1 MNAQERFEELWT
13 DYLEGELE
21 EVGLKELQGLLTAD
35 ETLVHQAADM
45 FQTHRLLGLVAA
57 EQFDSQEAFICETL
71 ALLPENDNDFS
82 NRVMSEILNT
92 KSIPDVPQRPS
103 DRKLG
108 LRQIV
113 PVLLGCVALSL
124 IIVSLLPKMSDE
136 NGTGEVI
143 TLEDSLPEV
152 RMANSSHAKFF
163 GELAP
168 PIGSLLAPQREYVLM
183 SGMIEV
189 EFPAGASVIMEGP
202 TVFRISSDE
211 SLALDVGRC
220 SVHAPPGAEGFR
232 IDTPSTRIVDRG
244 TRFAVNVS
252 ESTETDV
259 QVIEGAADVYDVDQN
274 GQVDHNQA
282 SETRLVIG
290 EAKRF
295 ATTGASLKDSL
306 PFDPTSYRH
315 SLPDRVVSYKATAGP
330 DGGAENLVSVTI
342 QRGGR
347 IVEVLADELI
357 PAQVISF
364 HSPAS
369 GAFLCG
375 PETFPNP
382 RSSISIDHNLV
393 TGIINPAGSRESL
406 TQSPVLDGDDKTPGM
421 AIRFDRA
428 VVNGPGADVILFDLQ
443 TFANPPDGDP
453 FHISPLV
460 FREGLRS
467 HTIHKYDLTM
477 ESPESLYLT
486 NFHVHFFEETTD
498 SLEKLNSIKTK
509 THQQAI
515 KFRGLAVGID
525 FSDLGYAEGEA
536 VSGFFIQDAL
546 DDAHHVDPVFI
557 GGLPEIKK

>member
-1 MNAQERFEELWT
+1 MSTQERFAELWT

-21 EVGLKELQGLLTAD
+21 EVDLKELQELLTAD
-35 ETLVHQAADM
+35 ESLVHQAADL
-45 FQTHRLLGLVAA
+45 FQTHRLLGLIAA
-57 EQFDSQEAFICETL
+57 EKFDSQEAFVNETL
-71 ALLPENDNDFS
+71 ALLPKNDSDFS
-82 NRVMSEILNT
+82 KRVMSELLNS
-92 KSIPDVPQRPS
+92 KSVTDDQQRS
-103 DRKLG
+103 STRKLG
-108 LRQIV
+108 LRQIA
-113 PVLLGCVALSL
+113 PVLLGCIALSL
-124 IIVSLLPKMSDE
+124 VIVSVLSQRFDDNDTHQM
-136 NGTGEVI
+136 I
-143 TLEDSLPEV
+143 ALEEALPEV
-152 RMANSSHAKFF
+152 RMASSSHPKFF

-202 TVFRISSDE
+202 AVFRISSDE

-232 IDTPSTRIVDRG
+232 IDTPNTRIVDRG

-259 QVIEGAADVYDVDQN
+259 QVLEGAADVYDVDQN
-274 GQVDHNQA
+274 GKVDQDRS
-282 SETRLVIG
+282 SETRLAIG

-295 ATTGASLKDSL
+295 AATGASSKNTL

-315 SLPDRVVSYKATAGP
+315 SLPDRVVSYKATVAA

-347 IVEVLADELI
+347 IIEVLADELI
-357 PAQVISF
+357 PAQVSSF
-364 HSPAS
+364 YAPGS

-393 TGIINPAGSRESL
+393 TGIINPAGSREPL
-406 TQSPVLDGDDKTPGM
+406 TESPVLDGDDKTPGM
-421 AIRFDRA
+421 AIRFDSP
-428 VVNGPGADVILFDLQ
+428 VINGPGADVVLFDLQ
-443 TFANPPDGDP
+443 TFANPPDGDA
-453 FHISPLV
+453 FHVSPIV

-467 HTIHKYDLTM
+467 HTIQKYDLTM

-486 NFHVHFFEETTD
+486 NFHVHFFEEKTD
-498 SLEKLNSIKTK
+498 SLEKLNSLETK

-525 FSDLGYAEGEA
+525 LSDMGYAEGEA